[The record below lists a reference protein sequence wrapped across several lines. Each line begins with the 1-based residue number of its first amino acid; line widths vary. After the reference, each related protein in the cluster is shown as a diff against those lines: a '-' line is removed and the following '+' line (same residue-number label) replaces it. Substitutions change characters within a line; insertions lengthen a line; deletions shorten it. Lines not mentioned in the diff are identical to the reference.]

1 MRARDKCTATENV
14 RWCCFFLK
22 EKRQKGGRGGG
33 GGWLLWVKMAG
44 SYNSTERRGEITIE
58 IKKSINRICLIAWLT
73 ICKTSLC
80 LYVQVVRAVCLHE

>member
-1 MRARDKCTATENV
+1 M
-14 RWCCFFLK
+14 FFPQGK
-22 EKRQKGGRGGG
+22 TSKGERGRGGRG

-44 SYNSTERRGEITIE
+44 SYNSTERRGEIIVE

-80 LYVQVVRAVCLHE
+80 LYVQVVRAVCLPE

>member
-1 MRARDKCTATENV
+1 M
-14 RWCCFFLK
+14 FFPQGK
-22 EKRQKGGRGGG
+22 TSKGEGGGGGGGG

-44 SYNSTERRGEITIE
+44 SYNSTERRGEIIIE

-80 LYVQVVRAVCLHE
+80 LYVQVVRAVCLLE